1 MTMTRDLRGF
11 TLIEVMIAIIVLGIG
26 ITALAGGAAM
36 ASRQVGRG
44 RIVTVANQL
53 ATQKLDSLR
62 MLAAQPDGGGNRC
75 THGGFVTGGPVT
87 TRAVTLTWRVLN
99 GTAPRTRDVAVVAS
113 YNSRYGA
120 RNVTLN
126 TTVGCY

>member
-1 MTMTRDLRGF
+1 MNPNQRGF
-11 TLIEVMIAIIVLGIG
+11 TLIEVMIAVIVLGIG

-53 ATQKLDSLR
+53 ATQKADSLR
-62 MLAAQPDGGGNRC
+62 MLAAQPDGAGNRC
-75 THGGFVTGGPVT
+75 THAGFVSGGPVT
-87 TRAVTLTWRVLN
+87 TRAVTLSWRVLN
-99 GTAPRTRDVAVVAS
+99 GVAARTRDVAVIAS
-113 YNSRYGA
+113 YNTPAGA
-120 RNVTLN
+120 RNVTLT